1 MFFPFPPFLSW
12 KYVVRWIWCFLI
24 LFFCTRDMMNIF
36 WSFVSIKCRPR
47 VAMLFSP
54 FLRMCLWC
62 DGPPLPPLPEGAM
75 KFSPLSSCLPVVRLI
90 YMMFSDPFFVQWTWW
105 TFSDSLFQLNI
116 MSATGSHVVLSLSS
130 HLPLVWWSPPQKK
143 GAMICSPQKYYSSR
157 AKQGFKGGGSW
168 KLSGVKQT
176 CNKGRKTVLQFSVHV
191 VVWSV
196 SFPQLKLDERCRRWC
211 GFSQH
216 QPGFQAAGVFYLL
229 FFFITKPQT
238 RLFKI
243 IVRNPVIAHFQSHCG
258 SFSSS

>member
-1 MFFPFPPFLSW
+1 MGSYAASCTPPMGVPSSVVCAWFQSGLLPSDCSFSKLPMVRWTWCPCFKCPFLGAPPPPWICMFFFGGGAHKNITHHGQSTALS
-12 KYVVRWIWCFLI
+12 
-24 LFFCTRDMMNIF
+24 
-36 WSFVSIKCRPR
+36 
-47 VAMLFSP
+47 
-54 FLRMCLWC
+54 
-62 DGPPLPPLPEGAM
+62 
-75 KFSPLSSCLPVVRLI
+75 
-90 YMMFSDPFFVQWTWW
+90 
-105 TFSDSLFQLNI
+105 
-116 MSATGSHVVLSLSS
+116 
-130 HLPLVWWSPPQKK
+130 
-143 GAMICSPQKYYSSR
+143 
-157 AKQGFKGGGSW
+157 GGGSW

>member
-1 MFFPFPPFLSW
+1 MSA
-12 KYVVRWIWCFLI
+12 
-24 LFFCTRDMMNIF
+24 TG
-36 WSFVSIKCRPR
+36 
-47 VAMLFSP
+47 AMLFSLFP
-54 FLRMCLWC
+54 RMCLWC
-62 DGPPLPPLPEGAM
+62 DGPP
-75 KFSPLSSCLPVVRLI
+75 
-90 YMMFSDPFFVQWTWW
+90 
-105 TFSDSLFQLNI
+105 
-116 MSATGSHVVLSLSS
+116 
-130 HLPLVWWSPPQKK
+130 PQ

-157 AKQGFKGGGSW
+157 AKQGFKGGGGSW